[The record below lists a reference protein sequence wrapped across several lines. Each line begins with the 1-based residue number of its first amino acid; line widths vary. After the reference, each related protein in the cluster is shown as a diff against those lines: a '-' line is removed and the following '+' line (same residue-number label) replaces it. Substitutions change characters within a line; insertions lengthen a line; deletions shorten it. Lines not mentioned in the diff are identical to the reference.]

1 MWVVCASMNFP
12 ASRWFAMFAHLA
24 AALLAG
30 WGVCAESVEP
40 KPGIARFSLETWQAD
55 KGLPGN
61 IVSAIAQTPDGYI
74 WFGTDQGLA
83 RFNGTRFKV
92 FLPPDSQPGP
102 ERQILALCVDRGGR
116 LWFANAA
123 GKLGLAGQRGLEP
136 LPAGLPDFAS
146 PVIALAAD
154 PAGGLW
160 ILEAAGRVSRFVDGD
175 FRRMEDCPG
184 ATGMVVDGG
193 GAVWISTASSML
205 RHRAGRWDEMAR
217 GMPILVVAGARR
229 AGGVWLVAGS
239 RLQSVDSNGRIG
251 DLGAVPWTE
260 DGITVRQ
267 VFEDA
272 SGALWIGTNRKGLY
286 RFADGAFQSVPSA
299 QNNIFCI
306 AQDVDENMWIGLQGG
321 GVNRLH
327 RQLFVTLERGL
338 TNEIVYSV
346 AQDAAGRIW
355 ASTLFGGLGF
365 IADNHSWRPLA
376 AEQGWPGVD
385 ATCLSP
391 TPDGRMW
398 IGTLD
403 RGLFYW
409 KNDRILPYEHGG
421 KLPPSAI
428 MALFADRGGR
438 LWAGFSTAGLA
449 CIESDGVKLYGKE
462 QGLPEDDVRAV
473 VEDVGGSLWIG
484 MGGRGSL
491 AFLRDGRFEALPQH
505 LCPGFPIRTLCPS
518 GDGALWIGTVSG
530 GLFRL
535 KDAKL
540 SRITAREGLPGD
552 TVSQLLLDGDG
563 NLWGG
568 TDQGLFRAA
577 LRNLNAVADGRAR
590 FTPLEIFDRSDGLQA
605 MQFMGGF
612 QPVAW
617 KARDGTFWMASVKG
631 LVFFH
636 PARIPPLRQAPK
648 MVIEEL
654 RCNGQPVAISDNIRL
669 AAGVEDLEI
678 HFASPGFGAPG
689 RLRFRHKLEGVDTDW
704 RDGGGSSVANY
715 RNLPPGRHLFRV
727 GIADTTSDGHEGMAS
742 LAFAV
747 APRFWQTTWFLILA
761 GSVATA
767 GVASAVRYG
776 MVRRLRRKLQTLE
789 QREAVERERMR
800 IARDLHDDVGSNL
813 SSIVLLS
820 QISEPPS
827 PADVSDIRR
836 IASETIDSLRD
847 IVWFINPAFDSLSD
861 MVVRMEAATNDL
873 LHGIPH
879 EFQSERIPP
888 DVKLSPIFRRNVFP
902 AFKETLHNA
911 AHHARASEVEVAI
924 RVAGGNF
931 EFCVS
936 DNGIGFVEAGV
947 KLGNGLRSL
956 RRRAADLGGEVTIE
970 SRPGHGTRVTFAAPL
985 T

>member
-1 MWVVCASMNFP
+1 MWVVCAFMNFP
-12 ASRWFAMFAHLA
+12 TSRVFCVFA
-24 AALLAG
+24 AALLMGLGAR
-30 WGVCAESVEP
+30 AQEP
-40 KPGIARFSLETWQAD
+40 GDRKPGIASYSLETWQAD
-55 KGLPGN
+55 NGLPGN
-61 IVSAIAQTPDGYI
+61 IIFAITQTPDGYF

-83 RFNGTRFKV
+83 RFNGARFKV

-102 ERQILALCVDRGGR
+102 DRQILTLCVDRGGR
-116 LWFANAA
+116 LWFVNAT

-136 LPAGLPDFAS
+136 LPAGLPDFSS

-160 ILEAAGRVSRFVDGD
+160 ILEASGRVSRFVDGD

-184 ATGMVVDGG
+184 ATGIVVDGNG
-193 GAVWISTASSML
+193 RIWVATASSML

-217 GMPILVVAGARR
+217 GMPISVVAGGRR

-239 RLQSVDSNGRIG
+239 RLQSLDADGRIV
-251 DLGAVPWTE
+251 DLGTVPWTE

-286 RFADGAFQSVPSA
+286 RFADGAFQPVPST

-327 RQLFVTLERGL
+327 RQLFETLEKGL

-365 IADNHSWRPLA
+365 IADKHSWQPLA

-403 RGLFYW
+403 RGLYYW
-409 KNDRILPYEHGG
+409 KNDRVLPYEHGE
-421 KLPPSAI
+421 KLPASGI
-428 MALFADRGGR
+428 MALLVDHGGR
-438 LWAGFSTAGLA
+438 LWAGFATAGLA

-473 VEDVGGSLWIG
+473 VEDVGGTLWIG
-484 MGGRGSL
+484 MGGKGSL
-491 AFLRDGRFEALPQH
+491 ACLRGGRIEALPRR

-535 KDAKL
+535 KDGKL

-577 LRNLNAVADGRAR
+577 LRNLNAVADGHVR

-636 PARIPPLRQAPK
+636 PARIPPLRQSLK
-648 MVIEEL
+648 TVIEDL
-654 RCNGQPVAISDNIRL
+654 RCNGQPVEISDNIRL

-678 HFASPGFGAPG
+678 HFASPGFSVPG
-689 RLRFRHKLEGVDTDW
+689 RLRFRHKLEGVDSDW
-704 RDGGGSSVANY
+704 KDAGGSPVVSY

-727 GIADTTSDGHEGMAS
+727 GIAEASSDGHEGMAS
-742 LAFAV
+742 LAFTV

-761 GSVATA
+761 GSAATA

-776 MVRRLRRKLQTLE
+776 MVRRLRRKLQALE

-836 IASETIDSLRD
+836 IAAETIESLRD
-847 IVWFINPAFDSLSD
+847 IVWFINPAFDSLAD
-861 MVVRMEAATNDL
+861 MVARMESATNDL

-879 EFQSERIPP
+879 EFRSERIPP

-911 AHHARASEVEVAI
+911 AHHARASRVEVDI
-924 RVAGGNF
+924 RVTDGKF

-936 DNGIGFVEAGV
+936 DDGSGFEEERV

-956 RRRAADLGGEVTIE
+956 RRRAADLGGMVTID
-970 SRPGHGTRVTFAAPL
+970 SPPGQGTRVTFSAPL
-985 T
+985 IT